1 MNLELNGKQFT
12 LRCDILA
19 LDRAK
24 SLSGIEL
31 TKLDDDGDV
40 VELSKLLYY
49 CAESGAKHAGIPWK
63 YELDDWMAMIEMSDL
78 PKLATAVSD
87 MLGGGEKKS

>member
-1 MNLELNGKQFT
+1 MELNGKQFT
-12 LRCDILA
+12 LRCSMGA
-19 LDRAK
+19 LNRAK
-24 SLSGIEL
+24 SIDGIEL
-31 TKLDDDGDV
+31 TKLDEDGDV

-49 CAESGAKHAGIPWK
+49 CAEAGAKHAGIPWK
-63 YELDDWMAMIEMSDL
+63 YEMDDWLNLVEMSDL

>member
-1 MNLELNGKQFT
+1 MMNLELNGKQFT

-40 VELSKLLYY
+40 
-49 CAESGAKHAGIPWK
+49 
-63 YELDDWMAMIEMSDL
+63 
-78 PKLATAVSD
+78 
-87 MLGGGEKKS
+87 

>member
-31 TKLDDDGDV
+31 TKLDDDGEPDARMFCV
-40 VELSKLLYY
+40 LRGKIGLIKLVSPNIAKEQEALEAQQEKFAVEQ
-49 CAESGAKHAGIPWK
+49 A
-63 YELDDWMAMIEMSDL
+63 
-78 PKLATAVSD
+78 KLAIAAK
-87 MLGGGEKKS
+87 GGARP